1 MPLPVQNAEP
11 VRASR
16 GYDKSDTAYI
26 LNSIF
31 KNRNT
36 HHTPCGGAP
45 EAAIIA
51 LEERR
56 ALERWN
62 QGDPDGF
69 LELTSG
75 DVVYFDPALGRKLI
89 GKKALGEYYGM
100 VRGKVRIDT
109 YRMIDPVV
117 RLSPGAA
124 VLAYDYEVLRDGQVF
139 RMHCTEVYTAATSGS

>member
-1 MPLPVQNAEP
+1 M
-11 VRASR
+11 
-16 GYDKSDTAYI
+16 
-26 LNSIF
+26 
-31 KNRNT
+31 
-36 HHTPCGGAP
+36 
-45 EAAIIA
+45 
-51 LEERR
+51 ERR

-75 DVVYFDPALGRKLI
+75 SRTQTHRQ
-89 GKKALGEYYGM
+89 KALGEYYGT

-139 RMHCTEVYTAATSGS
+139 RMHYTEVYTTATSGGWEIVHTHWSFARQDD

>member
-1 MPLPVQNAEP
+1 M
-11 VRASR
+11 
-16 GYDKSDTAYI
+16 Y
-26 LNSIF
+26 
-31 KNRNT
+31 RNT
-36 HHTPCGGAP
+36 NHTPCGGAP

-51 LEERR
+51 LERR
-56 ALERWN
+56 APERWN

-89 GKKALGEYYGM
+89 
-100 VRGKVRIDT
+100 DT
-109 YRMIDPVV
+109 YRMSDPVV

-139 RMHCTEVYTAATSGS
+139 RMHYTEVYTTATSGGWEIVHTHWSFARQDD

>member
-1 MPLPVQNAEP
+1 M
-11 VRASR
+11 
-16 GYDKSDTAYI
+16 
-26 LNSIF
+26 
-31 KNRNT
+31 
-36 HHTPCGGAP
+36 
-45 EAAIIA
+45 
-51 LEERR
+51 ERR

-75 DVVYFDPALGRKLI
+75 DVVYFDPALGRKII
-89 GKKALGEYYGM
+89 GKKALGEYYGT

-124 VLAYDYEVLRDGQVF
+124 VLAYDYEALRDGQVF
-139 RMHCTEVYTAATSGS
+139 RMHCTEVYTAATSGGWERSYIRTGLSPGRTIEAVRRAGYSPCGGLECKLHGTGHGKKNR